1 MEIVPDYSVTLH
13 STFPMS
19 SVALKRPPDRVNRL
33 GVVAQIVFGALCA
46 AGSLQVILNDFALAG
61 TLMSRDLWIWVT
73 GLLGGKV
80 APTADVPL
88 DVLFIALLGV
98 AIVSWLGG
106 AAALAVKTKF
116 PFSNILWVWGRDG
129 FRWWLIPGIWLLLWT
144 VASIAESETVV
155 SLLAATPQ
163 LWLAATMAG
172 FVATL
177 FALSISLSVVAVR
190 SVGET
195 NWYVPQS
202 VWLGIALYVVVFT
215 TMNWQLYSGLL
226 LPHGDSAM
234 YEEHLWNLEHG
245 KGFRSFLDPGL
256 FLGEHIQV
264 IHVALLPLHVVWPSQ
279 MLLELCESL
288 ALASGAIAVFWI
300 ARRHTQ
306 SDKAGALLAFAYL
319 LYFPM
324 QFLDIAI
331 DLKTFRPIAF
341 GVPLLLFAID
351 QMERRR
357 FVSMSILLLCALS
370 AKEDYSIVI
379 APLGLWLLCRGGG
392 TDRISNQPASAD
404 RSPARNP
411 RTIGAAMSVLSV
423 CYLLLVLLVLIPA
436 FREGRD
442 PHYTGYFGWLNEA
455 AVENGGS
462 DGDAQPAGPLG
473 IAQVLFAQPTIWLG
487 RLFSMQSMFY
497 ALALLVPAGFL
508 AVFSPGRL
516 AVALPLFGVLCLMEV
531 SGGDST
537 DAGFPLVPFHHFH
550 APLIPIVFWASAA
563 GLSHAA
569 GFWRR
574 LWERLR
580 HTKELTV
587 VADPTAWGRHFAWTS
602 ALAGGLFFSLGPLGV
617 PFWDAGSTWTWRSL
631 YVPGERA
638 EEFPAAIAMIPSS
651 ARVAST
657 DLIHP
662 RFTHYQRSYDY
673 SEYPRA
679 VNDNKPGAPPD
690 TDYIVI
696 DKQAR
701 YSNITQPQ
709 QIREFREHPHDWK
722 LLLNNDFFIVL
733 QRKNE
738 PSK

>member
-1 MEIVPDYSVTLH
+1 M
-13 STFPMS
+13 
-19 SVALKRPPDRVNRL
+19 NRL
-33 GVVAQIVFGALCA
+33 GVVAQIAFGALCA
-46 AGSLQVILNDFALAG
+46 AGSLQVILNDYALAG
-61 TLMSRDLWIWVT
+61 TLMSRELWMSVI
-73 GLLGGKV
+73 GLLCGKV
-80 APTADVPL
+80 SPTADVPL
-88 DVLFIALLGV
+88 DVLFVALLVV
-98 AIVSWLGG
+98 AIVCWLGG
-106 AAALAVKTKF
+106 AAALAVKTKS
-116 PFSNILWVWGRDG
+116 PFSNILWIWGRDG
-129 FRWWLIPGIWLLLWT
+129 FRWWLIPGVWLLLWT
-144 VASIAESETVV
+144 IVSIAEWETVL

-163 LWLAATMAG
+163 LWLAVTLAG
-172 FVATL
+172 FTASF
-177 FALSISLSVVAVR
+177 FALSVSQNDLVSPTVSATSWRVPLSVW
-190 SVGET
+190 VG
-195 NWYVPQS
+195 
-202 VWLGIALYVVVFT
+202 LALYVVVFT
-215 TMNWQLYSGLL
+215 TMNWQLYQGLL

-306 SDKAGALLAFAYL
+306 SDKSGALLAFAYL

-357 FVSMSILLLCALS
+357 FVSMSLLLLCALS
-370 AKEDYSIVI
+370 AKEDFSIVI

-392 TDRISNQPASAD
+392 VDPTSNQPADAD
-404 RSPARNP
+404 RSPER
-411 RTIGAAMSVLSV
+411 RVRMVGGAMAVLSV

-436 FREGRD
+436 FREGHD
-442 PHYTGYFGWLNEA
+442 PHYTGYFGWLHEA
-455 AVENGGS
+455 AVQDSVADSGVE
-462 DGDAQPAGPLG
+462 PAGPLG
-473 IAQVLFAQPTIWLG
+473 IAHVLFAQPTIWLG
-487 RLFSMQSMFY
+487 RLFSMQSLFY

-516 AVALPLFGVLCLMEV
+516 TVALPLFGVLCLMEV

-574 LWERLR
+574 LWGRLR
-580 HTKELTV
+580 RTKESIIAV
-587 VADPTAWGRHFAWTS
+587 DPTVWTRHFAWTS
-602 ALAGGLFFSLGPLGV
+602 ALAGGLFFSLGPMGV
-617 PFWDAGSTWTWRSL
+617 PFWDVGSTWSWRSL

-638 EEFPAAIAMIPSS
+638 EEFPAVIAMIPPS

-662 RFTHYQRSYDY
+662 RFTHYERSYDY
-673 SEYPRA
+673 SEYPRS
-679 VNDNKPGAPPD
+679 VNDNKPGAPLD

-696 DKQAR
+696 DKQSR
-701 YSNITQPQ
+701 YSNVTRPQ
-709 QIREFREHPHDWK
+709 QVREFRERPHEWK

>member
-1 MEIVPDYSVTLH
+1 M
-13 STFPMS
+13 
-19 SVALKRPPDRVNRL
+19 NRL
-33 GVVAQIVFGALCA
+33 GVAAQLVFGALCVA
-46 AGSLQVILNDFALAG
+46 CSLQVILSDYALAG
-61 TLMSRDLWIWVT
+61 TLMSRELWIW
-73 GLLGGKV
+73 LAERLGGKLSPV
-80 APTADVPL
+80 SGVMNTL
-88 DVLFIALLGV
+88 DVSLGV
-98 AIVSWLGG
+98 LFVALSGVAVVCWLGG
-106 AAALAVKTKF
+106 AAALAVKQKS
-116 PFSNILWVWGRDG
+116 PFSNCLWGWGRDG
-129 FRWWLIPGIWLLLWT
+129 FRWWLIPGAWTLLWT
-144 VASIAESETVV
+144 IASIAQWETVL

-163 LWLAATMAG
+163 LWLAVTLAG
-172 FVATL
+172 FAASFFSLWTSKNELAEPSASATD
-177 FALSISLSVVAVR
+177 R
-190 SVGET
+190 R
-195 NWYVPQS
+195 VPPT
-202 VWLGIALYVVVFT
+202 VWLAVALYVVVFT
-215 TMNWQLYSGLL
+215 TMNWQLYRGLM

-245 KGFRSFLDPGL
+245 RGFRSDLDPGL

-288 ALASGAIAVFWI
+288 ALALGAIAVFWI
-300 ARRHTQ
+300 ARRHTG
-306 SDKAGALLAFAYL
+306 SDRAGTLLAFAYL

-357 FVSMSILLLCALS
+357 FVSMSVLLLCALS
-370 AKEDYSIVI
+370 AKEDYAIVI

-392 TDRISNQPASAD
+392 VDLTSNQPADAD
-404 RSPARNP
+404 RSPETRV
-411 RTIGAAMSVLSV
+411 RMVGGAMAILSV

-442 PHYTGYFGWLNEA
+442 PHYTGYFGWLHEA
-455 AVENGGS
+455 AVQDGSS
-462 DGDAQPAGPLG
+462 DGSVETAGPME
-473 IAQVLFAQPTIWLG
+473 IARAIFEQPTIWLG
-487 RLFSMQSMFY
+487 RVFSMQSLLY

-508 AVFSPGRL
+508 ALFSPGRL

-531 SGGDST
+531 SGGAPN

-550 APLIPIVFWASAA
+550 APLIPIVFWASAVGLSKSA
-563 GLSHAA
+563 GLWRKLWNQLLRKQEATAIDDVA
-569 GFWRR
+569 G
-574 LWERLR
+574 
-580 HTKELTV
+580 
-587 VADPTAWGRHFAWTS
+587 DPTTWVRHFAWTS
-602 ALAGGLFFSLGPLGV
+602 AFAGGLFFSLGPLGV
-617 PFWDAGSTWTWRSL
+617 PFWDAGSQWSWRSL
-631 YVPGERA
+631 YVPGKRA
-638 EEFPAAIAMIPSS
+638 EEFSAVIAIIPPT

-662 RFTHYQRSYDY
+662 RFTHYERSYDY

-709 QIREFREHPHDWK
+709 QIREYREHPLDWK
-722 LLLNNDFFIVL
+722 LLLNNDYFIVL
-733 QRKNE
+733 KREIE
-738 PSK
+738 PAP

>member
-1 MEIVPDYSVTLH
+1 MKSPT
-13 STFPMS
+13 
-19 SVALKRPPDRVNRL
+19 DRVDRL
-33 GVVAQIVFGALCA
+33 GVIAQGVFGALCA
-46 AGSLQVILNDFALAG
+46 AGSLQVILNDYALAG
-61 TLMSRDLWIWVT
+61 TLMSRELWMWVT

-80 APTADVPL
+80 SPTVDVPL
-88 DVLFIALLGV
+88 DVLFFAFLGV
-98 AIVSWLGG
+98 AIACWLGG
-106 AAALAVKTKF
+106 AAALTAKTKA

-129 FRWWLIPGIWLLLWT
+129 FRWWLIFGVWLLLWT
-144 VASIAESETVV
+144 VASIAEWETAV

-163 LWLAATMAG
+163 LWLAVTMAG

-177 FALSISLSVVAVR
+177 FAMSISLSAVAVR

-195 NWYVPQS
+195 NWYVPKS
-202 VWLGIALYVVVFT
+202 VGLGIVIYVIVFT
-215 TMNWQLYSGLL
+215 TMNWQLHRGLL

-234 YEEHLWNLEHG
+234 YEEHLWNLEYG

-300 ARRHTQ
+300 ARRHTR

-341 GVPLLLFAID
+341 GVPLLLFALD

-357 FVSMSILLLCALS
+357 FVSMSVLLLCVLS
-370 AKEDYSIVI
+370 AKEDFAIVI
-379 APLGLWLLCRGGG
+379 APLGLWLLCRGAGV
-392 TDRISNQPASAD
+392 DRSLNQPAYAD
-404 RSPARNP
+404 RSPERPARMVG
-411 RTIGAAMSVLSV
+411 GAMAVLSV

-442 PHYTGYFGWLNEA
+442 PHYTGYFGWLHEA
-455 AVENGGS
+455 AVEEGISDNGME
-462 DGDAQPAGPLG
+462 PAGPLG

-487 RLFSMQSMFY
+487 RLFSMQSLFY
-497 ALALLVPAGFL
+497 ALALLVPIGFL
-508 AVFSPGRL
+508 ALFSPGRL

-531 SGGDST
+531 SGGGST

-550 APLIPIVFWASAA
+550 APLIPIVIWASAA

-574 LWERLR
+574 LWGRLR
-580 HTKELTV
+580 RTKESIIAV
-587 VADPTAWGRHFAWTS
+587 DPTLWTRHFVWTS

-638 EEFPAAIAMIPSS
+638 EEFPAVFAMIPAS

-662 RFTHYQRSYDY
+662 RFTHHERSYDY
-673 SEYPRA
+673 SAYPRA

-701 YSNITQPQ
+701 YSNISQPE
-709 QIREFREHPHDWK
+709 QIREFREHPYDWK